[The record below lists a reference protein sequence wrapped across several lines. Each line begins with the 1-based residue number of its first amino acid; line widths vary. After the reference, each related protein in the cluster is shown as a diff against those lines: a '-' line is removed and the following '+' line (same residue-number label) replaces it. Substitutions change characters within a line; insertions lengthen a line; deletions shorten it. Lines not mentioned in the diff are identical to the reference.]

1 MKPLALSKAIDIIA
15 AVFILLFVYTGTS
28 KLITH
33 NRFLI
38 TLEQL
43 PIVSLRSTLF
53 SWSIPVTELMVAVLL
68 FIPRLRL
75 SGLKASLV
83 LMAVFTVY
91 VASMLISS
99 SNLPC
104 SCGGIINKL
113 TWQQHL
119 WLNVALTL
127 LAAAAIYFNKRL
139 KFLFE

>member
-1 MKPLALSKAIDIIA
+1 MKPIVLSKAIEIIA
-15 AVFILLFVYTGTS
+15 ALFILLFVYTATS
-28 KLITH
+28 KLIAH
-33 NRFLI
+33 NQFLI

-43 PIVSLRSTLF
+43 PIANLGSTWL
-53 SWSIPVTELMVAVLL
+53 SWSIPVIEIMISVLL
-68 FIPRLRL
+68 FIPHLRMQ
-75 SGLKASLV
+75 GLKASLV

-91 VASMLISS
+91 VACMLISS
-99 SNLPC
+99 PNLPC